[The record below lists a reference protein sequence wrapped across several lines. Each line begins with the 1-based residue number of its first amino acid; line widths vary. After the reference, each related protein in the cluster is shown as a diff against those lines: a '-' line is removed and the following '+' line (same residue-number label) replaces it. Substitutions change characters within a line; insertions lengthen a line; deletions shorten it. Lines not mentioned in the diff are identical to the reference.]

1 MMSQPDHSVQIA
13 QWKDDKRFA
22 YSITYDEGLVETLG
36 FARRIHHRYGI
47 PGHINAFPEMLGKL
61 VGDTSAGFLQSLWNL
76 QKYADPEHLQFM
88 MSEGWSVGC
97 QISSSGDGNQ
107 APSAAS
113 LLEMRLS
120 LEKAIGCSVRSLA
133 FSDYTYCE
141 TVQDV
146 AQEAGFHWLF
156 ALYDDLNSAGED
168 ASIIKRSPLYHQ
180 SPVPLQLGN
189 DPYRLLALGQDQGAW
204 VVDVVRRVDLHP
216 LDASKDCTL
225 SELEA
230 RFKAVHRIGKDRVW
244 TALPETIAGYR
255 ALRLSTQIKHCTC
268 TPDQIAYTLAVTGPG
283 DSLTEAELT
292 FVARLPA
299 TWLSPRAVVGED
311 TVNLQ
316 PGPEAGT
323 WLFTHRVREGLQVR
337 LANNNGMSV

>member
-1 MMSQPDHSVQIA
+1 MTHPTCSVQIA

-88 MSEGWSVGC
+88 ISEGWSIGC
-97 QISSSGDGNQ
+97 QISSSGDDNQ
-107 APSAAS
+107 APTAVS

-120 LEKAIGCSVRSLA
+120 LEAAIGCSVRSSA
-133 FSDYTYCE
+133 FSDYKYCE
-141 TVQDV
+141 IAQDA
-146 AQEAGFHWLF
+146 AQEAGFHWLYT
-156 ALYDDLNSAGED
+156 LYDSLNTTNED
-168 ASIIKRSPLYHQ
+168 VSIIKRSPLYHQ

-189 DPYRLLALGQDQGAW
+189 DPFRLLALGRDQGGW

-216 LDASKDCTL
+216 LDASRDCTP

-230 RFKAVHRIGKDRVW
+230 RFKA
-244 TALPETIAGYR
+244 L
-255 ALRLSTQIKHCTC
+255 
-268 TPDQIAYTLAVTGPG
+268 
-283 DSLTEAELT
+283 
-292 FVARLPA
+292 
-299 TWLSPRAVVGED
+299 
-311 TVNLQ
+311 
-316 PGPEAGT
+316 
-323 WLFTHRVREGLQVR
+323 
-337 LANNNGMSV
+337 